1 VLFADQVNGVTNF
14 EKANIDKY
22 GGLVEE
28 QWPPGFLELNL
39 AAAER
44 LIDAALD
51 KRISELES
59 LELKDDEDED
69 F

>member
-1 VLFADQVNGVTNF
+1 MDGVTRF
-14 EKANIDKY
+14 EKAEIDQY

-28 QWPPGFLELNL
+28 QWPSGFLELNVV
-39 AAAER
+39 AAER

-51 KRISELES
+51 KRIHELES
-59 LELKDDEDED
+59 VEEAQDSDEDDD